1 MINDGSSLS
10 RATTAAATA
19 AHSDAFLPL
28 FVWPTFTLSPSKSKQ
43 NKIVPKKFVK
53 ILVEKI

>member
-19 AHSDAFLPL
+19 AHSDAFFPL
-28 FVWPTFTLSPSKSKQ
+28 FVRPTFTFSE
-43 NKIVPKKFVK
+43 FCY
-53 ILVEKI
+53 LVTVGL